1 MPGPIFDTRRWDR
14 KTPDAALDKA
24 TRRRRRRRNHY
35 TIASVSPLEVRPAH
49 AAPRIDGGV
58 GTGAHT

>member
-1 MPGPIFDTRRWDR
+1 MPSPIFDTKRWDR

-24 TRRRRRRRNHY
+24 TGLRRRRRNHC
-35 TIASVSPLEVRPAH
+35 TIASVSSLVARPAH

-58 GTGAHT
+58 GTSAHT